1 MFWAGLDVFWGLLVL
16 VFVDNGLCVMIVC
29 VV

>member
-1 MFWAGLDVFWGLLVL
+1 MLWAGLDVFWGLLIL
-16 VFVDNGLCVMIVC
+16 VFVGNGLCVMIVC